1 MPVRTIRRPDA
12 EAVVQFSIFAENKV
26 GRLNE
31 VILALAAADVHIMAL
46 CTIDT
51 TDSAIIRIVPDYPE
65 EAERVLREKHF
76 AFDTTHVLAVEIV
89 GEHELKKITCSL
101 LQAEINM
108 HYYYPFLF
116 RPNGKYGLVM
126 RLEDQDL
133 AEDVLR
139 RNGLTVLSRNDI
151 AR

>member
-1 MPVRTIRRPDA
+1 MRRPGA
-12 EAVVQFSIFAENKV
+12 EAVIQFSIFAENKV

-31 VILALAAADVHIMAL
+31 VILTLASGDVHIMAL

-51 TDSAIIRIVPDYPE
+51 TDSAIIRIVVDYPE
-65 EAERVLREKHF
+65 VAERLLREKHF
-76 AFDTTHVLAVEIV
+76 AFDTTHVMAVEIV
-89 GEHELKKITCSL
+89 GEHELKKITCCL

-126 RLEDQDL
+126 RVEDQEL

-139 RNGLTVLSRNDI
+139 RNGLTVLARSDI

>member
-1 MPVRTIRRPDA
+1 MPVKTLRQPHAD
-12 EAVVQFSIFAENKV
+12 AVVQFSIFAENKV

-31 VILALAAADVHIMAL
+31 VIQVLAQADVHIMAL

-51 TDSAIIRIVPDYPE
+51 TESAIIRIVPDYPE
-65 EAERVLREKHF
+65 LAERVLRESRF
-76 AFDTTHVLAVEIV
+76 AFDTTHVVAVEII
-89 GEHELKKITCSL
+89 GEFELKKITCAL

-116 RPNGKYGLVM
+116 RPNGKYGLII
-126 RLEDQDL
+126 RAEDQDL
-133 AEDVLR
+133 AEDTLR
-139 RNGLTVLSRNDI
+139 RNGLTVLRRGDI